1 MAEGEGVPETV
12 SPRRPLAQRLW
23 ERALDLVF
31 PPRCVGC
38 GGFGALLC
46 EGCLLLTPPA
56 APPRCDRCWVA
67 MEAPGTCHRCRRGR
81 PALAGARAPFV
92 YSGPAREAIHA
103 LKFKGLS
110 SIAPPMAREMAR
122 VLSAWAP
129 PVSVVVPVPLAG
141 SRRRLRGYNQS
152 ELLAKEVARW
162 AGLPLRSQAVVRRRA
177 TTPQARLADEEAR
190 RRNVQGAFAPRR
202 VPAGAAVL
210 LVDDVMTT
218 GSTLEACARAL
229 RQGGSGPVYALV
241 FARED

>member
-1 MAEGEGVPETV
+1 MAEGERVSETV
-12 SPRRPLAQRLW
+12 SPRRSLALRLC
-23 ERALDLVF
+23 ERALDLIF

-38 GGFGALLC
+38 GRFGAFLC
-46 EGCLLLTPPA
+46 DQCLAATPVA

-67 MEAPGTCHRCRRGR
+67 MGTPGTCHRCRRGH
-81 PALAGARAPFV
+81 PVLAGARAAFV

-110 SIAPPMAREMAR
+110 AIAPQMAREMAR
-122 VLSAWAP
+122 VLAGWAP

-162 AGLPLRSQAVVRRRA
+162 AGLPLRAQAVARRRA
-177 TTPQARLADEEAR
+177 TLPQARLADGEAR
-190 RRNVQGAFAPRR
+190 QRNVRGAFVPRR
-202 VPAGAAVL
+202 APSGAAVL

-218 GSTLEACARAL
+218 GATVEACARAL
-229 RQGGSGPVYALV
+229 RAGGSGPVYALL